1 MFTYV
6 KVSILLILVVLWYCY
21 MLDSRVRFSYTH
33 VDKCGFVRRWTTV
46 EFDTITAISTPMGEG
61 AIAIVRLSGSSAI
74 AIANKIFRSPN
85 GKDLFDQASHTIHY
99 GHLVDPKTNEVVE
112 EVMLSLMKGPKT
124 FTREDVI
131 EINCHGGL
139 VSVNRVL
146 QLVLINGARLAEP
159 GEFTKRAF
167 LNGRIDL
174 SQAEAVMDLI
184 RAKTDKAM
192 NVALG
197 QMDGRLSRLI
207 ATLRQALLETLAQVE
222 VNIDYPEYD
231 DVEEMTLPLMIEKC
245 TWVSE
250 EIDKLLLTSSQG
262 KILREGL
269 STAII
274 GRPNVGKSSLLNS
287 LIQENKA
294 IVTDIAG
301 TTRDIIEEY
310 VNVRGVP
317 LKLVDTAGIRE
328 TEDIVERIGVE
339 KSRQVLAEADLIL
352 LVLNSAEQLTMED
365 RRLLETIKGMDY
377 IVIINKTDLPT
388 KIDINEVRNLSGH
401 KRIVTT
407 SLLKEEGV
415 DELEEAIASLFFE
428 GTIEASDLT
437 YVSNARH
444 ISLLTLAK
452 STITDALEAA
462 QSDVPV
468 DMIQID
474 VTRTWEILGEITGD
488 TVEESLIDQLFSQFC
503 LGK

>member
-1 MFTYV
+1 M
-6 KVSILLILVVLWYCY
+6 
-21 MLDSRVRFSYTH
+21 
-33 VDKCGFVRRWTTV
+33 
-46 EFDTITAISTPMGEG
+46 EFDTIAAISTPMGEG
-61 AIAIVRLSGSSAI
+61 AIAIVRLSGPEAI
-74 AIANKIFRSPN
+74 SIANRVFRSP
-85 GKDLFDQASHTIHY
+85 KEKTLHEQSSHTIHY
-99 GHLVDPKTNEVVE
+99 GHLIEPKTEEVVE

-146 QLVLINGARLAEP
+146 QLVLQYGARLAEP

-184 RAKTDKAM
+184 RAKTDRAM

-197 QMDGRLSRLI
+197 QMDGKLSRLI
-207 ATLRQALLETLAQVE
+207 ASLRQALLETLAQVE

-231 DVEEMTLPLMIEKC
+231 DVEEMTLPMIIEKS
-245 TWVSE
+245 TWVKK
-250 EIDKLLLTSSQG
+250 EIEYLLQTSTQG

-269 STAII
+269 STVIV

-287 LIQENKA
+287 LVHENKA

-339 KSRQVLAEADLIL
+339 RSRQVLKQADLIL
-352 LVLNSAEQLTMED
+352 LVLNQADELTPED
-365 RRLLETIKGMDY
+365 ERLFEAVDGMD
-377 IVIINKTDLPT
+377 VIIVLNKTDLEQ
-388 KIDINEVRNLSGH
+388 KIDLSRV
-401 KRIVTT
+401 KLLTKQSKIVTT
-407 SLLKEEGV
+407 SLLTDNGV
-415 DELEEAIASLFFE
+415 DQLEEAIASMFFE
-428 GTIEASDLT
+428 GSIESGDLT

-444 ISLLTLAK
+444 IALLHQAK
-452 STITDALEAA
+452 QTIEDAIQAAHEA
-462 QSDVPV
+462 VPI

-488 TVEESLIDQLFSQFC
+488 TVEESLLDQLFSQFC